1 MRSLEWAPRQYD
13 WCPYK
18 KGGLDTKT
26 CIQGRWCEE
35 RRTRRTPPTGQ
46 GMPEATRSWERAV
59 TDSLSLTA
67 LRRNQRCSHTAAPK
81 HPFTLLCL
89 ALKILFGV
97 APLLFSNTALPR
109 PSGQSLLQSDV
120 SPCQPPP
127 GQWLCTLARGVPS
140 LPHPIHFSS
149 I

>member
-1 MRSLEWAPRQYD
+1 MTGVLIKRGDWTPRHA
-13 WCPYK
+13 YK
-18 KGGLDTKT
+18 EDDVKT
-26 CIQGRWCEE
+26 QGEH
-35 RRTRRTPPTGQ
+35 PQ

-67 LRRNQRCSHTAAPK
+67 LRKNRPCSHTAAPK
-81 HPFTLLCL
+81 YPFTLLCL

-97 APLLFSNTALPR
+97 APSLFSNTALPR

-127 GQWLCTLARGVPS
+127 GQWLCTLAWGVPS
-140 LPHPIHFSS
+140 LPRRTHFSS